1 MTSLAGRTALV
12 SGASRGIGLAVAR
25 ALVSAGARVGLIA
38 RGEAELAARAAELGE
53 RASVFPCDVGDP
65 AAVARTLADA
75 ARRFSGA
82 PDIVVNSA
90 GLFSLARIE
99 ETTAEAFAR
108 TLDVNLVGPFILI
121 RGVADRHTYPENG
134 AYAASKFGL
143 RAMHEVLRDELR
155 GSGVRATLV
164 SPGPVNTS
172 LWDAVDPDSRPGF
185 TPRGAML
192 AAEAVADAVIY
203 AATSP
208 SSVNIDELR
217 LSRS

>member
-121 RGVADRHTYPENG
+121 RGVVGD
-134 AYAASKFGL
+134 
-143 RAMHEVLRDELR
+143 M
-155 GSGVRATLV
+155 
-164 SPGPVNTS
+164 SP
-172 LWDAVDPDSRPGF
+172 
-185 TPRGAML
+185 
-192 AAEAVADAVIY
+192 
-203 AATSP
+203 
-208 SSVNIDELR
+208 
-217 LSRS
+217 